1 MARGMGKIQRT
12 VLAIIRHYRKPMAF
26 AQIHSVILQSL
37 DAARDTQSVET
48 VPDTQLMPKAL
59 QRSIRRALHQLT
71 GSRAL
76 IAIGEGGMAEPYRY
90 FIHPMLIGMIGNKR
104 EARAL

>member
-1 MARGMGKIQRT
+1 MARGMGRIQRT
-12 VLAIIRHYRKPMAF
+12 VLAIIRHYRKPMTF

-37 DAARDTQSVET
+37 GAARDTQSVET
-48 VPDTQLMPKAL
+48 VPDTQLPKSL

-76 IAIGEGGMAEPYRY
+76 IAISGGGMAEPYRY
-90 FIHPMLIGMIGNKR
+90 FIHPVLIGMIGNKR